1 MQSNVFAVT
10 RGFPMTRF
18 RRVRVAS
25 ATAFLATLCA
35 VAWLDAHAAG
45 GTPTGDST
53 AQVHQ
58 HAHVHG
64 VAKLGVA
71 VQDQTVTISL
81 ESPLDS
87 VIGFEH
93 RASTPAQKAMVDAL
107 RARMK
112 APQDLFRFDA
122 AAACTFSKSEAE
134 SAIFQPAPANG
145 AGEEHADLDA
155 SFEFT
160 CAHPDK
166 LTTLDVAL
174 FQVYPKLKKLDVDV
188 ATGNG
193 QFKRD
198 LASPQRTISLIR

>member
-1 MQSNVFAVT
+1 
-10 RGFPMTRF
+10 MTRF
-18 RRVRVAS
+18 QRVRVAS
-25 ATAFLATLCA
+25 ATAFLSAICA
-35 VAWLDAHAAG
+35 LTWTDAFAAASA
-45 GTPTGDST
+45 PTVDAS
-53 AQVHQ
+53 AHVHQ

-93 RASTPAQKAMVDAL
+93 AANTPAQKAMVDAL
-107 RARMK
+107 QARMK

-134 SAIFQPAPANG
+134 SAIFQPAPANS
-145 AGEEHADLDA
+145 AAQEHADLDA

-174 FQVYPKLKKLDVDV
+174 FQIYPKLKKLDVDV
-188 ATGNG
+188 ATGKG

>member
-1 MQSNVFAVT
+1 
-10 RGFPMTRF
+10 MTRF

-25 ATAFLATLCA
+25 ATAFLSTICA
-35 VAWLDAHAAG
+35 FAWTDAFAAASA
-45 GTPTGDST
+45 PIVD
-53 AQVHQ
+53 APAHVHQ

-93 RASTPAQKAMVDAL
+93 AANTPAQKATVDAL
-107 RARMK
+107 QARMK

-134 SAIFQPAPANG
+134 SAIFQPATANS
-145 AGEEHADLDA
+145 AAQEHADLDA

-174 FQVYPKLKKLDVDV
+174 FQIYPKLKKLDVDV
-188 ATGNG
+188 ATGKG